1 MRQKSVPAAKARS
14 TRKDVA
20 KIVSLENRRAVS
32 EMPRSQAEV
41 ERMLQ
46 QVKVSLEQMSR
57 EDLRKLY
64 RLEGL
69 VQVFSA

>member
-1 MRQKSVPAAKARS
+1 
-14 TRKDVA
+14 VA

>member
-1 MRQKSVPAAKARS
+1 M
-14 TRKDVA
+14 
-20 KIVSLENRRAVS
+20 SLENRRAVS